1 MKYSTIVLI
10 LLLIVSGC
18 ATTSL
23 PERPRA
29 IALKKGKAPYPIVA
43 AIKSVEGYVRVSYDI
58 NEQGNP
64 ININV
69 IESVPKE
76 IFDKAAIKSISK
88 WKYAPKVVNGQP
100 VSQNNN
106 IAHLEFKM

>member
-1 MKYSTIVLI
+1 MKYSVIFLI
-10 LLLIVSGC
+10 LMLTSGC

-29 IALKKGKAPYPIVA
+29 IALKKVKALYPIVA
-43 AIKSVEGYVRVSYDI
+43 AIKSVEGYVRIRYDI

-76 IFDKAAIKSISK
+76 VFDKAAIKSVSK
-88 WKYAPKVVNGQP
+88 WKFAPKVVNGNP

-106 IAHLEFKM
+106 IAKVDFEM